1 MELDMKTGVSV
12 ELLGKGCFAFS
23 FYYYYYIFFGD
34 TKGSLE
40 GSILSHSPD
49 GVGAPTL
56 DFQLFEVGQK
66 YWPHY
71 NDSLDYNDRVL
82 LFDNEKNYDT
92 ASITPK
98 DCNFIF
104 TIKGGWTFW
113 WFGDNASHSY
123 TIWLEFM
130 FWI

>member
-23 FYYYYYIFFGD
+23 FYYSYYIFFGD

-66 YWPHY
+66 Y
-71 NDSLDYNDRVL
+71 
-82 LFDNEKNYDT
+82 
-92 ASITPK
+92 
-98 DCNFIF
+98 
-104 TIKGGWTFW
+104 
-113 WFGDNASHSY
+113 
-123 TIWLEFM
+123 
-130 FWI
+130 